1 MTMKIALMG
10 GALREQ
16 IVADHLREKGFR
28 IATYAMKDMRS
39 TDVKSAEVCLKDA
52 SALILPVRSNDREGL
67 IGGNSSACPVALN
80 EKILNTMGD
89 RAPIYCGIA
98 SEELR
103 SMAKKTDHPLY
114 EVMEHDDIAIPNA
127 VLTAEGTLF
136 YVMEQLP
143 VGLRELHIAVF
154 GYGRVGKACAE
165 LFSAVGSRVTVF
177 CRHRADW
184 EAGRENGFDIRY
196 YGGTGA
202 ILPKVDVLINTVPAI
217 VVTEEIMKQ
226 LKLKCHIVDLA
237 SYPGGVE
244 PIPKEAYDLFSLMLP
259 GIPGKYA
266 PITAGRI
273 LAEYYERELEKQKG
287 GAGS

>member
-1 MTMKIALMG
+1 MTMKVALMG

-67 IGGNSSACPVALN
+67 IGGSSSACPVALN
-80 EKILNTMGD
+80 EKVL
-89 RAPIYCGIA
+89 
-98 SEELR
+98 LR
-103 SMAKKTDHPLY
+103 SMAKKTEHPLY

-136 YVMEQLP
+136 YVMEQLS

-177 CRHRADW
+177 CRQRSDW
-184 EAGRENGFDIRY
+184 EAGREHGFDMRY

-202 ILPKVDVLINTVPAI
+202 ILPKADVLINTVPAI

-226 LKLKCHIVDLA
+226 LKPKCHIIDLA

-244 PIPKEAYDLFSLMLP
+244 PVPKETYDLFSVMLP